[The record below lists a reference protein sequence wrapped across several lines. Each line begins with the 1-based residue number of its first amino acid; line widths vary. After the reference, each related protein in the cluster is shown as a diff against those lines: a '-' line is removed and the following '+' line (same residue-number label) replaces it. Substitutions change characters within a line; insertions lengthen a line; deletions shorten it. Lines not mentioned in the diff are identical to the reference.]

1 MAGVGRCVKQRDT
14 PGASMPSEPIQPV
27 LSLRG
32 LHKRFGPTHA
42 LRGVDLD
49 LVPGEVLALI
59 GENGAGKST
68 LVKVLTGVYPLDE
81 GEIRL
86 RGEPLRLA
94 RAHDAH
100 AAGIVAVHQETVM
113 FDELSAAE
121 NIFIGRQPMRG
132 WPGLKVI
139 DWATM
144 NRDAQR
150 VLDQVGA
157 GFAATTPVRELSL
170 AQRHLIEI
178 ARALSQQAKVV
189 ILDEPT
195 AALSQAEI
203 RDFYGIVRGLK
214 AQGVAVLFITHKF
227 DELFAVCDRYV
238 VLRDG
243 ASVGTGLM
251 AEADES
257 SLVRLMA
264 GRAIDQ
270 IYPAVRSVPGEV
282 VLKVIGLSHPT
293 EFDGLNFELRRGEIL
308 GFYGLV
314 GAGRSEAMLA
324 LMGLNPQAR
333 GDVTVEGRRIDVREP
348 ADAIAAGLA
357 YVPEERQRQ
366 GGVLSFSVRHN
377 MSLAALAGPRHGLH
391 GKMSR
396 GPWLS
401 AGRESEFAQRLI
413 QRLSIKTASHDTP
426 LSGLSGGNQQKVVIA
441 KWLGLNPRIVILDE
455 PTKGIDVGAKQA
467 VYQLIAEMVEQG
479 LAVILVSSELPEV
492 MNLAHRVIVM
502 RRGRQVHE
510 FAQGAA
516 DAEAIVAA
524 ASGLGEGAIAP
535 AGSRTASPTFSAC
548 QTELAA

>member
-1 MAGVGRCVKQRDT
+1 MSVEANPALLTLRDIHKSF
-14 PGASMPSEPIQPV
+14 GA
-27 LSLRG
+27 
-32 LHKRFGPTHA
+32 THA
-42 LRGVDLD
+42 LKGVDLD
-49 LVPGEVLALI
+49 LVPGEVVALV

-68 LVKVLTGVYPLDE
+68 LVKVLTGVHQPDE

-86 RGEPLRLA
+86 AGKVLRFA
-94 RAHDAH
+94 RAHDAQ

-121 NIFIGRQPMRG
+121 NIFIGRQPMMGPRG
-132 WPGLKVI
+132 FQVI
-139 DWATM
+139 DWAAM
-144 NRDAQR
+144 NEAAQK

-157 GFAATTPVRELSL
+157 GFDAQTPVKRLSL

-178 ARALSQQAKVV
+178 ARALSQQARVV

-203 RDFYGIVRGLK
+203 RDFYGLVRGLK

-227 DELFAVCDRYV
+227 DEVFAVCDRYV

-243 ASVGTGLM
+243 AAVGSG
-251 AEADES
+251 AIADADEA
-257 SLVRLMA
+257 SLVKLMA
-264 GRAIDQ
+264 GRAIEQ
-270 IYPAVRSVPGEV
+270 VYPKIDSRPGEV
-282 VLKVIGLSHPT
+282 VMQVRALSHPT
-293 EFDGLNFELRRGEIL
+293 EFDGVGFELRRGEIL

-324 LMGLNPQAR
+324 LMGLNPAAR
-333 GDVTVEGRRIDVREP
+333 GEVQIEGKRIDIRQP
-348 ADAIAAGLA
+348 GDAIAAGLA

-366 GGVLSFSVRHN
+366 GAILSFSVRHN
-377 MSLAALAGPRHGLH
+377 ISLAGLAGQRSGL
-391 GKMSR
+391 GESLSR

-401 AGRESEFAQRLI
+401 AGREASLAARMIERL
-413 QRLSIKTASHDTP
+413 RIKTESQDTP

-467 VYQLIAEMVEQG
+467 VYQLIAEMVAQG

-492 MNLAHRVIVM
+492 MHLAHRVIVM
-502 RRGRQVHE
+502 RRGRQVGE
-510 FAQGAA
+510 FAHGQA
-516 DAEAIVAA
+516 DADTIVAA
-524 ASGLGEGAIAP
+524 ASGIALPARVEGAAAGVLGP
-535 AGSRTASPTFSAC
+535 AIELKP
-548 QTELAA
+548 ELAA

>member
-1 MAGVGRCVKQRDT
+1 MTLESPT
-14 PGASMPSEPIQPV
+14 PL

-49 LVPGEVLALI
+49 LVPGEVVALI

-68 LVKVLTGVYPLDE
+68 LVKILTGVYPLDE

-86 RGEPLRLA
+86 DGEPLRFDPVRGA
-94 RAHDAH
+94 KSPA
-100 AAGIVAVHQETVM
+100 IVAVHQETVM
-113 FDELSAAE
+113 FEELSAAE

-139 DWATM
+139 DWPRM
-144 NRDAQR
+144 NREAQQ

-157 GFAATTPVRELSL
+157 GFDATTPVYALSL
-170 AQRHLIEI
+170 AQRHLVEI
-178 ARALSQQAKVV
+178 ARALSQQARVV

-203 RDFYGIVRGLK
+203 RDFYEIVRGLK

-227 DELFAVCDRYV
+227 DELFAVCDRYL

-243 ASVGTGLM
+243 ASVGTGRM
-251 AEADES
+251 AEADEAG
-257 SLVRLMA
+257 LVRLMA

-270 IYPAVRSVPGEV
+270 IYPPVTSVPGEV
-282 VLKVIGLSHPT
+282 VLQVRGLSHPT
-293 EFDGLNFELRRGEIL
+293 EFRDLNFDLRRGEIL

-324 LMGLNPQAR
+324 LMGLNPRAI
-333 GDVTVEGRRIDVREP
+333 GEVVIEGQRIDIREP

-366 GGVLSFSVRHN
+366 GGVLSFSVQHN
-377 MSLAALAGPRHGLH
+377 MSLAALAGPRHGLL
-391 GKMSR
+391 GQLSR

-401 AGRESEFAQRLI
+401 GLREGAFAQRMI
-413 QRLSIKTASHDTP
+413 ERLSIKTASHDTP

-467 VYQLIAEMVEQG
+467 VYQLIAEMVAQG

-492 MNLAHRVIVM
+492 THLAHRVVVM
-502 RRGRQVHE
+502 RRGRQVRE
-510 FAQGAA
+510 FARDQA

-524 ASGLGEGAIAP
+524 ASGLAP
-535 AGSRTASPTFSAC
+535 GHPAQEDTTMPTYAPLR
-548 QTELAA
+548 ELAA

>member
-1 MAGVGRCVKQRDT
+1 MRTD
-14 PGASMPSEPIQPV
+14 PSPP
-27 LSLRG
+27 LLTLRG

-42 LRGVDLD
+42 LKGVDLD
-49 LVPGEVLALI
+49 LVPGEALALI

-68 LVKVLTGVYPLDE
+68 LVKVLTGVHAPDA
-81 GEIRL
+81 GEIRI
-86 RGEPLRLA
+86 GGQPLRFA
-94 RAHDAH
+94 RAHDAQ

-121 NIFIGRQPMRG
+121 NIFIGRQPMKGPRG
-132 WPGLKVI
+132 LRVI
-139 DWATM
+139 DWAAM
-144 NRDAQR
+144 NRAAQAA
-150 VLDQVGA
+150 LDQVGA
-157 GFAATTPVRELSL
+157 GFDAATPVKRLSL

-178 ARALSQQAKVV
+178 ARALSQQARVV

-214 AQGVAVLFITHKF
+214 RQGVAVLFITHKF
-227 DELFAVCDRYV
+227 DEIFAVCDRYV

-243 ASVGTGLM
+243 ASVGAG
-251 AEADES
+251 AIRDADEA

-264 GRAIDQ
+264 GRAIEQ
-270 IYPAVRSVPGEV
+270 IYPPLAAAPGEV
-282 VLKVIGLSHPT
+282 VMQVGGLSHPT
-293 EFDGLNFELRRGEIL
+293 EFDGLGFELRRGEIL

-324 LMGLNPQAR
+324 LMGLNPAAQGEVR
-333 GDVTVEGRRIDVREP
+333 IDGRRIDIRRP
-348 ADAIAAGLA
+348 GDAIAAGLA

-366 GGVLSFSVRHN
+366 GGILPFSVRHN
-377 MSLAALAGPRHGLH
+377 ISLAALAGPPNGMQAPL
-391 GKMSR
+391 SR

-401 AGRESEFAQRLI
+401 ASREASLAARMIERL
-413 QRLSIKTASHDTP
+413 RIKTASQDTP

-467 VYQLIAEMVEQG
+467 VYELIAEMVAQG

-492 MNLAHRVIVM
+492 MHLAHRVIVM
-502 RRGRQVHE
+502 RRGRAVGE
-510 FAQGAA
+510 FAHGQA
-516 DAEAIVAA
+516 DADTIVAA
-524 ASGLGEGAIAP
+524 ASGLELPPPPPLPSVEPVIEF
-535 AGSRTASPTFSAC
+535 GSTPR
-548 QTELAA
+548 ELAA